1 MSDGVQ
7 GKENRLADLLEEIR
21 SKERTLAMLD
31 EALPGDANSKQLLSQ
46 LQVRDQRI
54 DELNARIQAA
64 ETQLASIS
72 VENHGAKDRQIMQ
85 IQEEKAKLMR
95 EIQGLEEQ
103 NAHLDSQLNAI
114 QQELTEVKENS
125 ELMQEGLSEECEQ
138 LRSAI
143 SHKDDSIKN
152 AKQDIVQ
159 LSKIVGEMS
168 KLNTELNEKILLQ
181 NADIEKLNAAQ
192 YQLSVKN
199 VHSEENEAA
208 FNELKAEFTKS
219 QSKNKKLNEENSR
232 LRILE
237 EVSRVSMEKLKAAED
252 MLTAGT
258 TEPNALLAIVQG
270 VRHELKMS
278 TTVQKSI
285 PDDPMLLKG
294 EIAELKAQVKE
305 MAGQLKRTTSTESVH
320 LERIRF
326 LEEEKL
332 TIKRQMEEAIERLQK
347 RISILQDSYEK
358 TKSKVDKMEHDLLRT
373 DGDLQKANTQVL
385 SLQSQINLL
394 KLNRKEVANV
404 ETKLQATIRDLKAQA
419 NILKSQKSS
428 QESSI
433 TAREQRL
440 KVTATKLKVLADEAW
455 KRDTEILKA
464 KKAISKLQDEIAK
477 FRSSEQNTHAKAKTK
492 IAEEMGS
499 VNVVLEEKD
508 REIGILREMIR
519 GMQQQLKTKELE
531 LSRYRRRAD
540 EDPVREV
547 ASPRVPQE
555 PGLKKLATRMDTE
568 IKDIEDLV
576 DLKRKLS
583 AEGKIPV
590 SAVKKALLIESV
602 PKDKALILT
611 EVTKKL
617 TESIENLSRYAT
629 PKQSFS
635 LSASHFRSGTASS
648 ALLTS
653 LLQASESLSI
663 ASILERVKALAY

>member
-1 MSDGVQ
+1 
-7 GKENRLADLLEEIR
+7 
-21 SKERTLAMLD
+21 MLD
-31 EALPGDANSKQLLSQ
+31 ETLPGDANSKQLLSQ

-64 ETQLASIS
+64 ETQLASVS
-72 VENHGAKDRQIMQ
+72 VENYGAKDRQIMQ
-85 IQEEKAKLMR
+85 MQEEKAKLMR
-95 EIQGLEEQ
+95 EIQGLDEQ

-125 ELMQEGLSEECEQ
+125 ELLQEGLSEESEQ

-143 SHKDDSIKN
+143 GHKDESIKN

-168 KLNTELNEKILLQ
+168 KLNTELNEKILMQ
-181 NADIEKLNAAQ
+181 NTEIEKLNSAQ
-192 YQLSVKN
+192 YQLNVKS
-199 VHSEENEAA
+199 VHSDEIEVAYT
-208 FNELKAEFTKS
+208 ELKADFIKS
-219 QSKNKKLNEENSR
+219 QTKNKKLNDENSR
-232 LRILE
+232 LRVLE
-237 EVSRVSMEKLKAAED
+237 ESSRMCMEKLKTAED

-258 TEPNALLAIVQG
+258 TEPNVLLEIIQG
-270 VRHELKMS
+270 VRHELKTS
-278 TTVQKSI
+278 TSVQRSI

-294 EIAELKAQVKE
+294 EIAELKSQIKE
-305 MAGQLKRTTSTESVH
+305 MTGQIRKTTNTEAAH
-320 LERIRF
+320 LERMKF

-347 RISILQDSYEK
+347 RITILQDSAEK
-358 TKSKVDKMEHDLLRT
+358 AKLKAEKFEQDLLRT

-404 ETKLQATIRDLKAQA
+404 ETKLQATIRDLKAQV
-419 NILKSQKSS
+419 NVLKSQKSS

-440 KVTATKLKVLADEAW
+440 KATATKLKVLADETW
-455 KRDTEILKA
+455 RRDTEILKG
-464 KKAISKLQDEIAK
+464 KKAITRLQDEIAK
-477 FRSSEQNTHAKAKTK
+477 IRSNEQNTHAKAKTK

-499 VNVVLEEKD
+499 VNVVLEDKD

-531 LSRYRRRAD
+531 LSRYRRRTD

-547 ASPRVPQE
+547 TAPRLEQE
-555 PGLKKLATRMDTE
+555 PGLKKLATRMDTGIKE
-568 IKDIEDLV
+568 IEELV
-576 DLKRKLS
+576 ELKKKLQG
-583 AEGKIPV
+583 EGKIPV

-602 PKDKALILT
+602 PKDKSLILG
-611 EVTKKL
+611 EVGRKL
-617 TESIENLSRYAT
+617 SDSIDNLKRYAT
-629 PKQSFS
+629 SKQSFS
-635 LSASHFRSGTASS
+635 LSSSHFSNGAATSS
-648 ALLTS
+648 LLSS
-653 LLQASESLSI
+653 LLQASEPVSVS
-663 ASILERVKALAY
+663 AILERVKALAD